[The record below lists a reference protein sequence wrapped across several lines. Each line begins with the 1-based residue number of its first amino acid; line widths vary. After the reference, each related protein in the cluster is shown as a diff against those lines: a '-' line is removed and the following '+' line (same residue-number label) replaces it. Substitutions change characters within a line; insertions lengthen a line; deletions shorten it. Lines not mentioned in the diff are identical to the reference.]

1 MSIHPTAVVDPQAE
15 VDPSVEIGPYSVVG
29 PHVRLAAGVVL
40 HPHSYVTGYTE
51 IGPETHVFSFAAVGE
66 IPQDKKYR
74 GEPTRLV
81 IGARNRIREHVT
93 LHPGTAGGGGLT
105 TVGDDNLLMIG
116 THVAHDCHIGSHVIM
131 ANNVGLAGHVR
142 IEDHAVLGA
151 FTGVHQFVR
160 FGRYAMTAAMSAVS
174 LDIPPFA
181 LAAGDRAH
189 LVGLNKVNLE
199 RNGFSSERIE
209 ALERAFR
216 IIFRSGQRARQA
228 FSQVREELAGSTDAE
243 QLVAFLEKS
252 ERGFCRVR

>member
-1 MSIHPTAVVDPQAE
+1 MSIHPTAVIDPQAE
-15 VDPSVEIGPYSVVG
+15 VDSSVEIGPYSVVG

-51 IGPETHVFSFAAVGE
+51 IGPEN
-66 IPQDKKYR
+66 R

>member
-1 MSIHPTAVVDPQAE
+1 
-15 VDPSVEIGPYSVVG
+15 
-29 PHVRLAAGVVL
+29 VRLAAGVVL
-40 HPHSYVTGYTE
+40 HPHSYVTGHTE

-66 IPQDKKYR
+66 IPQDMKYR

-116 THVAHDCHIGSHVIM
+116 SHVAHDCHIGSHVIV

-160 FGRYAMTAAMSAVS
+160 IGRYAMTAAMSGVS
-174 LDIPPFA
+174 LDVPPFA
-181 LAAGDRAH
+181 LAAGDRARV
-189 LVGLNKVNLE
+189 VGLNKVNLE
-199 RNGFSSERIE
+199 RNGFSAERIE

-216 IIFRSGQRARQA
+216 IIFRSGQRMRHA
-228 FSQVREELAGSTDAE
+228 FSRVREELAGSADAE

-252 ERGFCRVR
+252 ERGFCRIR

>member
-1 MSIHPTAVVDPQAE
+1 MSIHPTAVIDPQAE

-29 PHVRLAAGVVL
+29 PQVRLAAGVVL
-40 HPHSYVTGYTE
+40 HPHSYVTGHTE

-66 IPQDKKYR
+66 IPQDMKYR

-116 THVAHDCHIGSHVIM
+116 SHVAHDCHIGSHVIV

-160 FGRYAMTAAMSAVS
+160 IGRYAMTAAMSGVS
-174 LDIPPFA
+174 LDVPPFA
-181 LAAGDRAH
+181 LAAGDRARV
-189 LVGLNKVNLE
+189 VGLNKVNLE
-199 RNGFSSERIE
+199 RNGFSAERIE

-216 IIFRSGQRARQA
+216 IIFRSGQRMRHA
-228 FSQVREELAGSTDAE
+228 FSRVREELAGSADAE

-252 ERGFCRVR
+252 ERGFCRIR